1 MGSELEI
8 GFVIDRDS
16 SLSLQHQLRLRLI
29 DAIHRG
35 VLKPGRKLPSSRQLS
50 AQIGVSRNTVT
61 LAYDALLAE
70 GHLLTRPRSGIF
82 VANDVP
88 ADRLT
93 TGRRGLNQRAPAA
106 VVLPASSV
114 GSGEFQR
121 QPNWDQYPYP
131 FLPGCVDASLV
142 PLDEWREV
150 LRLAFSRQSL
160 ARWNAN
166 VGSDETSLIEEL
178 RAQVLPFWGID
189 AGSDEI
195 TSTVS
200 ARHAFHLAAEVLL
213 QRSTSVLVD
222 DGLDVEMR
230 NRVLARQPLA
240 CAVGATDDVMQ
251 MLEDAPRGSV
261 VMLEAA
267 RVTRSAGDARAAA
280 HAFLARAGERD
291 IVIVEVAAPPELR
304 ESRRVAPSLRGLDTA
319 GRVIFVGGLS
329 PLASLGKAPG
339 FVNGD
344 ARVIERIRQ
353 LRYSIGG
360 DLEPGLQRAW
370 ALFIGLGHYAAC
382 LARANRVLL
391 ARRTALRDALNH
403 YLHKL
408 VSIESVRGSSAYRV
422 LGPATLDAAQLA
434 REAAARGLLIEP
446 VGAGAPHAFYM
457 GVSGIARENIR
468 GGVQLLASL
477 FRSHGNLA
485 ARELKDES
493 LAPLGGRELQRVMS
507 GITLLY
513 NTVYGDPC
521 TIHVQPDGTL
531 VGQAGYANE
540 DCDRGR
546 WWIEDDRWYRQW
558 DNWAY
563 GEPIGFTTVV
573 DGDQVRWFNSA
584 GLLADT
590 AVIVRSAPR
599 IKKSKR

>member
-1 MGSELEI
+1 MRSEFEF
-8 GFVIDRDS
+8 GFIIDRDS
-16 SLSLQHQLRLRLI
+16 TLSLQHQLRLRLI

-50 AQIGVSRNTVT
+50 NQIGVSRNTVT

-70 GHLLTRPRSGIF
+70 GHLLTKPRSGIF
-82 VANDVP
+82 VASDVP

-93 TGRRGLNQRAPAA
+93 TGRRGLAPRSPAA
-106 VVLPASSV
+106 VVLPASSAAN
-114 GSGEFQR
+114 GEFQKP
-121 QPNWDQYPYP
+121 PNWDQHPYP
-131 FLPGCVDASLV
+131 FLPGCIDSSLV

-166 VGSDETSLIEEL
+166 VGSDDTSLVEEL
-178 RAQVLPFWGID
+178 RAQVLPFWGIE
-189 AGSDEI
+189 AGSEEI
-195 TSTVS
+195 ASTVS
-200 ARHAFHLAAEVLL
+200 TRHAFHLACEVLL
-213 QRSTSVLVD
+213 QRSTSVMID
-222 DGLDVEMR
+222 DDLDPEMR
-230 NRVLARQPLA
+230 NRVFARQPLA
-240 CAVGATDDVMQ
+240 YGIAAKDDVARG
-251 MLEDAPRGSV
+251 LKDAPRGSV
-261 VMLEAA
+261 VVIEAGRVA
-267 RVTRSAGDARAAA
+267 RGPGDARAAA
-280 HAFLARAGERD
+280 QAFLKNAAERD
-291 IVIVEVAAPPELR
+291 VVIIEVATPPELR
-304 ESRRVAPSLRGLDTA
+304 ETRRAALSLRGFDTA
-319 GRVIFVGGLS
+319 RRVIFIGGLS

-353 LRYSIGG
+353 VRYTIGG
-360 DLEPGLQRAW
+360 ELEPGLQRAW
-370 ALFIGLGHYAAC
+370 SLFIGLGHYAAC

-403 YLHKL
+403 YLHKQ
-408 VSIESVRGSSAYRV
+408 VSIESMRGSSAYRV
-422 LGPATLDAAQLA
+422 QGPANLDAVQLA

-446 VGAGAPHAFYM
+446 VGAASPGAFYM

-468 GGVQLLASL
+468 TGVQLLGSFL
-477 FRSHGNLA
+477 RSNSNLG
-485 ARELKDES
+485 ARELKDET

-507 GITLLY
+507 GMTLLY

-546 WWIEDDRWYRQW
+546 WWIEDDRWCRQW

-563 GEPIGFTTVV
+563 GEPTGFTTII
-573 DGDQVRWFNSA
+573 DGEQVRWFNSA
-584 GLLADT
+584 GLLTDT
-590 AVIVRSAPR
+590 AVIVRAAPR
-599 IKKSKR
+599 VKKSKR